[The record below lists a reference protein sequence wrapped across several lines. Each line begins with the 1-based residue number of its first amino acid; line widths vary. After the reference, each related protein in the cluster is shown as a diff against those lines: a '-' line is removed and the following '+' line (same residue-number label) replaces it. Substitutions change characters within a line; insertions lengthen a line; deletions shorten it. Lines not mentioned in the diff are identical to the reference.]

1 MLRIRSPSSL
11 LVVKTSLNPRST
23 KPRVRKRI
31 EEQDAKFEDI
41 KGICR
46 DCNSEFLWAAGEQG
60 FYEDKGF
67 SEGPKSCLDCRRKAK
82 NLARQA
88 EAAQKSA
95 KPSSGWGNKSG
106 PDSSSGSGETTHEST

>member
-1 MLRIRSPSSL
+1 MAVGDAKEAKDKASAETERRERDAE
-11 LVVKTSLNPRST
+11 K
-23 KPRVRKRI
+23 KRI
-31 EEQDAKFEDI
+31 EERDAKFEDI

-46 DCNSEFLWAAGEQG
+46 DCNSEFTWTAGEQG

-82 NLARQA
+82 KLARQA

-106 PDSSSGSGETTHEST
+106 PDSSSGWGKN